1 MSLKLSTITQSY
13 NLQQKHQTPIGPFQ
27 NKNRVIYLLEFP
39 PPPWW
44 RRGSVVVEVFFILEE
59 GKCFKNFKRYFGLQ
73 CYKVFGQKFSLYR
86 FNFVLSFSEEQNRI
100 HKCENLRDIET
111 TL

>member
-27 NKNRVIYLLEFP
+27 NKNRVIYFVELP
-39 PPPWW
+39 PPPVVE
-44 RRGSVVVEVFFILEE
+44 GESVVVEVFFILEE
-59 GKCFKNFKRYFGLQ
+59 GKCFKNFKRYFGSQ

-86 FNFVLSFSEEQNRI
+86 FNFVLSFR
-100 HKCENLRDIET
+100 ET